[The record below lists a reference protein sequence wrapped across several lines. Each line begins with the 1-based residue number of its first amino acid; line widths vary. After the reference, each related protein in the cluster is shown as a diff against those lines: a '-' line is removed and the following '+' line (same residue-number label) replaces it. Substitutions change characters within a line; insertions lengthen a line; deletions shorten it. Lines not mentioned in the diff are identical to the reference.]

1 MRRYGWTI
9 GGVMAG
15 CLLAGCSALPG
26 LAGKAS
32 PPASPRAST
41 TATPAASDAPVAARA
56 VTDQE
61 AAAILADYVK
71 RNNAANK
78 ARSAELLAG
87 YEGGSSFTID
97 KAAYT
102 SSRRL
107 GKTVTYQPFGYTRP
121 AFHVPAA
128 GRQPWFLATAHWRR
142 GTTTAKEPTYL
153 LFARQGDGW
162 RQMYSPDAFDGTTAD
177 DLPEIA
183 VGASGLATEV
193 APTDSTGLLMSPADF
208 AEKYAAHLA
217 GKGGAADKSLFAADR
232 ITTQAASTR
241 IRMNQ
246 YAHSTATAR
255 PAGRYP
261 SYTLRT
267 ADGGALTFTTIERT
281 LRYDVRPGPERNY
294 VFQKD
299 SGILRGKYYTYMTVT
314 DLFQVVARIPPKK
327 AGPDQVKVIASYSGL
342 VAGDGR

>member
-26 LAGKAS
+26 LGGKAS
-32 PPASPRAST
+32 PPAST
-41 TATPAASDAPVAARA
+41 TATPARSGTPAAVRA
-56 VTDQE
+56 VSDRE
-61 AAAILADYVK
+61 ATAILADYVK

-78 ARSAELLAG
+78 ARSEKLLAG
-87 YEGGSSFTID
+87 YEGGSSYAID
-97 KAAYT
+97 KASYA
-102 SSRRL
+102 SSRVL
-107 GKTVTYQPFGYTRP
+107 HKTITYQPFGYAKP
-121 AFHVPAA
+121 VFHVPAA
-128 GRQPWFLATAHWRR
+128 GQRPWFLATAHWQR
-142 GTTTAKEPTYL
+142 GTTTDKEPTYL

-162 RQMYSPDAFDGTTAD
+162 RQMYSPDTFAGTAAGE
-177 DLPEIA
+177 LPEIA
-183 VGASGLATEV
+183 VDASGLAAEV
-193 APTDSTGLLMSPADF
+193 APTDATGLLMSPADF
-208 AEKYAAHLA
+208 AGKYAAHLA
-217 GKGGAADKSLFAADR
+217 GKGSAADRSLFAADR

-246 YAHSTATAR
+246 YAHSTVTAR

-281 LRYDVRPGPERNY
+281 IRYDVRPGPERNY

-299 SGILRGKYYTYMTVT
+299 SGILRGKYYTYMTIT

-327 AGPDQVKVIASYSGL
+327 ADPDQVKVIASYSGL
-342 VAGDGR
+342 VAGGGR